1 MHIPDGYLG
10 PYTYIAMWIIM
21 IPIWY
26 YAGKKLSA
34 ELKSRQVPLLALA
47 AAFSFVIM
55 MFNVPIPGG
64 STGHAVGG
72 AIIGI
77 VLGPWAGIIAISV
90 ALVLQALM
98 FGDGGITA
106 IAANCFNMAVMMP
119 FVGYYGYKIISG
131 NSDINSSRRVI
142 AAAIAGYIAI
152 TLAAGLTGFE
162 FGIQP
167 LLHQTAE
174 GVPLYMPYPLSVT
187 VPAMLI
193 EHVFG
198 FSFLEG
204 LITALIFAYIQ
215 KTDISILYGEESRS
229 LKKKPN
235 AAATARGENMDNMVR
250 NFAIG
255 LVVLIILAPLGLLAV
270 GETFGEWGSEE
281 LKEKIGYV
289 PQGLE
294 QLSSFWSAPL
304 PDYAFPGGENSESM
318 TLSAAAYILSAVIG
332 VVVCG
337 GLLYIV
343 GKKVARG

>member
-10 PYTYIAMWIIM
+10 PYTYMAMWVIM

-26 YAGKKLSA
+26 YAGRKLSS

-77 VLGPWAGIIAISV
+77 VLGPWAAVIAISV

-106 IAANCFNMAVMMP
+106 IAANCFNMAVVMP
-119 FVGYYGYKIISG
+119 FVAYYAYKLLSG
-131 NSDINSSRRVI
+131 GTEITSSRRVI
-142 AAAIAGYIAI
+142 AAAVAGYISL
-152 TLAAGLTGFE
+152 TLAAALTGFE

-167 LLHQTAE
+167 ILHHTAE

-187 VPAMLI
+187 VPAMVL
-193 EHVFG
+193 EHALGFG
-198 FSFLEG
+198 ILEA

-215 KTDISILYGEESRS
+215 RTDTSLLYGE
-229 LKKKPN
+229 K
-235 AAATARGENMDNMVR
+235 
-250 NFAIG
+250 
-255 LVVLIILAPLGLLAV
+255 
-270 GETFGEWGSEE
+270 
-281 LKEKIGYV
+281 
-289 PQGLE
+289 
-294 QLSSFWSAPL
+294 
-304 PDYAFPGGENSESM
+304 
-318 TLSAAAYILSAVIG
+318 SAVQKMKMG
-332 VVVCG
+332 R
-337 GLLYIV
+337 
-343 GKKVARG
+343 ATTA